1 MPLPVNEADKC
12 TLDQISDGVTEV
24 ETDDLFK
31 RKRMKGWWPV
41 YEVDKEGTRLLNV
54 RTVGYFVQFVKSIL
68 VCSHGSRTYLQLLN
82 VAHCRH
88 WCTSNMGINFRLY
101 SVIIYYCP

>member
-1 MPLPVNEADKC
+1 MYIGTVDFNLSAMPLPVSDADKC
-12 TLDQISDGVTEV
+12 TLDQVSDGVTEV

-54 RTVGYFVQFVKSIL
+54 RTVLSYFI
-68 VCSHGSRTYLQLLN
+68 
-82 VAHCRH
+82 
-88 WCTSNMGINFRLY
+88 
-101 SVIIYYCP
+101 

>member
-1 MPLPVNEADKC
+1 MKNFSYFCVGTIDFNLSAMPLPANEADKC
-12 TLDQISDGVTEV
+12 TLDQISDGVSEV

-54 RTVGYFVQFVKSIL
+54 RTVVSCYMLFVLL
-68 VCSHGSRTYLQLLN
+68 VSSYIALTPDPYTLH
-82 VAHCRH
+82 V
-88 WCTSNMGINFRLY
+88 GIY
-101 SVIIYYCP
+101 SSKY

>member
-1 MPLPVNEADKC
+1 MMRFSEKLLPDYVNLIFYLFSFCVGTVDFNLSAMPLPVNDADKC
-12 TLDQISDGVTEV
+12 TLDQVSDGVTEV

-54 RTVGYFVQFVKSIL
+54 S
-68 VCSHGSRTYLQLLN
+68 
-82 VAHCRH
+82 
-88 WCTSNMGINFRLY
+88 
-101 SVIIYYCP
+101 

>member
-1 MPLPVNEADKC
+1 MYIGTVDFNLSAMPLPVNDADKC
-12 TLDQISDGVTEV
+12 TLDQVSDGVTEV

-54 RTVGYFVQFVKSIL
+54 RTVLIQLLVKSTLISDSI
-68 VCSHGSRTYLQLLN
+68 VCSL
-82 VAHCRH
+82 
-88 WCTSNMGINFRLY
+88 
-101 SVIIYYCP
+101 